1 LPRYHSFYGVAQA
14 RADLSIADAQLHRIH
29 LVAPAAI
36 YMPFLYDARSE
47 RLELICGSDLPG

>member
-1 LPRYHSFYGVAQA
+1 VAQA

-36 YMPFLYDARSE
+36 YMPFYMTRGPNVSNSYAVRIYLDENITNS
-47 RLELICGSDLPG
+47 

>member
-1 LPRYHSFYGVAQA
+1 VAQA

-36 YMPFLYDARSE
+36 YLMTRGPNVSNSYAVRIYLNENITNS
-47 RLELICGSDLPG
+47 